1 MSSSN
6 TLPSAT
12 SSSDNI
18 SSVFNV
24 VATEIDQTT
33 LLRQQLHEDPNTS
46 TNVAVNI
53 DSIDPQQ
60 ALPPI
65 RSMERSIHE
74 RTQSWRSSLS
84 NVFQEIRPLVQ
95 HAQSVNN
102 SNLFNSWMPASSGV
116 GPTSSSSTSINGIAR
131 TSSGFRSDDFDAN
144 SAIPITH
151 QNNLLYTQSGSQHG
165 DSFIVNLD
173 GHNSNISPTASSNIG
188 YSNIHGNMRG
198 TRTYNQARLASA
210 LSPLDTSTNSTVP
223 PPPQH
228 NHQHHHHRHHN
239 EVITG
244 NSLDGAPLQQPP
256 PPPPPPPGE
265 EVPTAEAIA
274 QIPEARALLQSLM
287 RYVPYIC
294 IILAKASYDMIDGI
308 LDLLALFITFS
319 HANWVVRQEIGKQ
332 SQRCVMK
339 LLREL
344 IYIVLVVVV
353 VGFMLE
359 KKNIFISVIFANSF
373 SDPFTLRHL
382 LFSIAVTDLV
392 LKLITVGVKIF
403 ITLLP
408 PSIVEYKGRVS
419 FVNTVYLRDKW
430 FETFSSSVRRAEFF
444 L

>member
-6 TLPSAT
+6 TLPEAT

-18 SSVFNV
+18 SSEFNV
-24 VATEIDQTT
+24 VATEIDQAP
-33 LLRQQLHEDPNTS
+33 LLSQQFNDDPNTS
-46 TNVAVNI
+46 ANVTLNI
-53 DSIDPQQ
+53 GSNDPQQ
-60 ALPPI
+60 ALLPI
-65 RSMERSIHE
+65 GSMERSLHE

-102 SNLFNSWMPASSGV
+102 SNLFNSWMPASSNV
-116 GPTSSSSTSINGIAR
+116 GPTSTSSSSINGIAR
-131 TSSGFRSDDFDAN
+131 TSLGAN
-144 SAIPITH
+144 SASPMTH
-151 QNNLLYTQSGSQHG
+151 HNNLLYTESGSQHG
-165 DSFIVNLD
+165 DSFIVNID
-173 GHNSNISPTASSNIG
+173 GHNSNISPTASSNLG
-188 YSNIHGNMRG
+188 YSNIPENMRG
-198 TRTYNQARLASA
+198 GRTFTQARLTTA
-210 LSPLDTSTNSTVP
+210 LSPLDTAGTGSIGASP
-223 PPPQH
+223 LPPQH
-228 NHQHHHHRHHN
+228 NHQHHHHHRHHN

-244 NSLDGAPLQQPP
+244 SSPEIRAPPQQ
-256 PPPPPPPGE
+256 PPPPPGE

-332 SQRCVMK
+332 SQRCIVK

-392 LKLITVGVKIF
+392 LKLITVGVKIV

-419 FVNTVYLRDKW
+419 FAYKFCL
-430 FETFSSSVRRAEFF
+430 FE
-444 L
+444 